1 MLCDHQL
8 VTDHL
13 IDYIDNKLSPVMR
26 KQVEDAMANCPSCK
40 EAYHNAVALAQA
52 AERWQDQPV
61 PEWHRTEY
69 AVRPRQQT
77 GGWLSWTA
85 LASSAMAIL
94 MVVFQVNIS
103 TSENGLQIAFGS
115 QGNIDAIVEQK
126 LAEYKKQQDTLL
138 DARFLAESDKQSTAN
153 KLLMADMLDKT
164 REERRDDLNFIVT
177 GIQTQRFEDQTKLDK
192 ELLSLAQNQIENN
205 QYISQLIQSANFS
218 EGENQ

>member
-1 MLCDHQL
+1 MLCDHQV

-13 IDYIDNKLSPVMR
+13 IDYIDGKLSPVMR
-26 KQVEDAMANCPSCK
+26 KQVEDAMAECPSCK
-40 EAYHNAVALAQA
+40 EAYLNAVALTQTA
-52 AERWQDQPV
+52 ARWQDQPV

-77 GGWLSWTA
+77 SSWLNWTS
-85 LASSAMAIL
+85 LAASAMAIL

-115 QGNIDAIVEQK
+115 QANVDAIVERK
-126 LAEYKKQQDTLL
+126 LAEYKQQQDTLL
-138 DARFLAESDKQSTAN
+138 DARFVAAADKQDTAR
-153 KLLMADMLDKT
+153 KLMMADMLDKT

-177 GIQTQRFEDQTKLDK
+177 GIQTQRFEDQAKLDK

-205 QYISQLIQSANFS
+205 QYISQLIQSANYS
-218 EGENQ
+218 EGDK